1 MEDVEWERMKAS
13 ESVMAFCPTSNLFL
27 GSGLADLQAV
37 HDRGIR
43 CGLGT
48 DIGGGTS
55 FCQLQTL
62 NEAYKVGQLR
72 GFKLSP
78 MAQLH
83 LATYKSA
90 AALSLDHRI
99 GNFLPGKEA
108 DFVVLDPCATPLMQ
122 RRISQSTTIE
132 EKVFV
137 LTTLGDDR
145 AVAATYVAGAL
156 AYRRAAVAAA
166 GCHTGVGEDSYQ
178 VV

>member
-1 MEDVEWERMKAS
+1 MKAS

-27 GSGLADLQAV
+27 GSGLADLKAV

-48 DIGGGTS
+48 DIGAGTS

-62 NEAYKVGQLR
+62 NEAYKVGQLQ

-78 MAQLH
+78 LAQLH
-83 LATYKSA
+83 LATLKSA

-108 DFVVLDPCATPLMQ
+108 DFLVLDPGATPLMQ
-122 RRISQSTTIE
+122 RRITQSTTIE
-132 EKVFV
+132 EKLFV

-145 AVAATYVAGAL
+145 AVSATYVAGKL
-156 AYRRAAVAAA
+156 AYSRPAVAAS
-166 GCHTGVGEDSYQ
+166 TVGQDAYQ
-178 VV
+178 VC